1 MTFENIRTRALREWE
16 GFQDAGKA
24 RILVGT
30 GTCGRAAGGDL
41 VLEAVE
47 KTIAELG
54 IEATV
59 SETGCIGLCYAE
71 PLVELQQPNGPRVL
85 YGHVTAETV
94 GELMTGFFRNGDLNA
109 DTALGTTSDV
119 PAEGIP
125 PLDELPM
132 LKPQVRVVLKNCGVI
147 DPGNI
152 DHYIA
157 RGGYEGL
164 NKALQMEPEQVI
176 DEVKASGLRGR
187 GGAGF
192 PTGTKWEFC
201 RKAQSDCKYMI
212 CNADE
217 GDPGAF
223 MDRSVIES
231 DPHAVLEGMAIAA
244 IAIGAEHGYI
254 YVRAEYPLAIQ
265 RLETAIVQARENN
278 LLGDRILGSDVNF
291 DLQIK
296 KGAGAFVCGEET
308 AMLASIEGSRG
319 MPRARPPFPAQSGLY
334 GKPTNINNVETLA
347 NVPAILR
354 DGSDAYAARGTEDSR
369 GTKTFA
375 LAGKVVRTGLVEV
388 PLGIT
393 VRDIVFGIGG
403 GVPDDKEFKAVQTG
417 GPSGGCIPA
426 DLLDTPVDYQKLA
439 KVGAIMGSGGLV
451 VMDEGTCMV
460 EIARYFVDFTQKES
474 CGKCVP
480 CRLGTRQMRQILGD
494 ITGGNGGPDDV
505 DLLREIGDSV
515 KAGSLCGLGQTAPNP
530 VLTTIRYFR
539 DEYEAHINDK
549 SCPAGTC
556 EKLLSYSIIPDTC
569 VGCGACLRACPVD
582 AITGEKKEP
591 HTIDQAI
598 CIKCGACF
606 DVCKFDAVLK
616 E

>member
-1 MTFENIRTRALREWE
+1 
-16 GFQDAGKA
+16 
-24 RILVGT
+24 
-30 GTCGRAAGGDL
+30 
-41 VLEAVE
+41 
-47 KTIAELG
+47 
-54 IEATV
+54 

-71 PLVELQQPNGPRVL
+71 PLVELQKPDGPRVL
-85 YGHVTAETV
+85 FGNVTEDSI
-94 GELMTGFFRNGDLNA
+94 GPLLTGFFANGDIDQA
-109 DTALGTTSDV
+109 MALGTTSDV
-119 PAEGIP
+119 QADGIQ
-125 PLDELPM
+125 PLSELPM

-147 DPGNI
+147 DPGNL

-164 NKALQMEPEQVI
+164 DKALRMDPDEI
-176 DEVKASGLRGR
+176 IGEVKASGLRGR

-201 RKAQSDCKYMI
+201 RRSKSDRKYMI

-231 DPHAVLEGMAIAA
+231 DPHAVLEGMTIAA
-244 IAIGAEHGYI
+244 VAIGAVHGYI
-254 YVRAEYPLAIQ
+254 YVRSEYPLAVE
-265 RLETAIVQARENN
+265 RLETAIAQAKENN
-278 LLGDRILGSDVNF
+278 LLGENILGSDLSF
-291 DLQIK
+291 HLQIK

-308 AMLASIEGSRG
+308 AMLASIEGHRG
-319 MPRARPPFPAQSGLY
+319 MPRPRPPFPAVSGLH

-347 NVPAILR
+347 NIPVILR
-354 DGSDAYAARGTEDSR
+354 EGSDAFSARGTENSR

-375 LAGKVVRTGLVEV
+375 LAGKVSRTGLVEV

-403 GVPDDKEFKAVQTG
+403 GIPGGKEFKAVQTG

-426 DLLDTPVDYQKLA
+426 ELLDIPVDYQKLA
-439 KVGAIMGSGGLV
+439 EAGAIMGSGGLV
-451 VMDEGTCMV
+451 VMDENTCMV

-480 CRLGTRQMRQILGD
+480 CRLGTRQMLLILSD
-494 ITGGNGGPDDV
+494 ITQGNGSPRDV

-515 KAGSLCGLGQTAPNP
+515 KLGSLCGLGQTAPNP
-530 VLTTIRYFR
+530 VLTTLRYFR
-539 DEYEAHINDK
+539 DEYEAHI
-549 SCPAGTC
+549 SGGTCPAGSC
-556 EKLLSYSIIPDTC
+556 EQLLSYSILPEQC
-569 VGCGACLRACPVD
+569 VGCGACLRVCPVA
-582 AITGEKKEP
+582 AIAGEKKKP
-591 HTIDQAI
+591 HVIDQAV
-598 CIKCGACF
+598 CIKCGACY
-606 DVCKFDAVLK
+606 DVCKFDAVSR

>member
-1 MTFENIRTRALREWE
+1 MSFEDIRKRAQQKWQEFE
-16 GFQDAGKA
+16 DPSKA
-24 RILVGT
+24 RIIIGT
-30 GTCGRAAGGDL
+30 GTCGRAAGADQ
-41 VLEAVE
+41 VLAVIRR
-47 KTIAELG
+47 TMAEQG

-71 PLVELQQPNGPRVL
+71 PLVELQKPNGPRIL
-85 YGHVTAETV
+85 YGNLTEASIGPLLTD
-94 GELMTGFFRNGDLNA
+94 FFSGDDLN
-109 DTALGTTSDV
+109 TSKALATTSAVSAD
-119 PAEGIP
+119 GIP

-132 LKPQVRVVLKNCGVI
+132 IKPQVRVVLKNCGVI
-147 DPGNI
+147 DPENI

-157 RGGYEGL
+157 CGGYEGL
-164 NKALQMEPEQVI
+164 DKALQMKPEQI
-176 DEVKASGLRGR
+176 ISEVKASGLRGR

-192 PTGTKWEFC
+192 STATKWEFC
-201 RKAQSDCKYMI
+201 RRAQSDIKYMI

-231 DPHAVLEGMAIAA
+231 DPHAVLEGMSIAA
-244 IAIGAEHGYI
+244 IAIGAEQGYI

-265 RLETAIVQARENN
+265 RLETAMKQARQNN
-278 LLGDRILGSDVNF
+278 LLGDRILGSNVNF
-291 DLQIK
+291 HIQIK

-308 AMLASIEGSRG
+308 ALLASIEGTRG
-319 MPRARPPFPAQSGLY
+319 MPRSRPPFPANSGLY

-347 NVPAILR
+347 NVPIILR
-354 DGSDAYAARGTEDSR
+354 EGSDKFSARGTTDSR

-375 LAGKVVRTGLVEV
+375 LAGKVIRTGLVEV
-388 PLGIT
+388 PLGIS

-403 GVPDDKEFKAVQTG
+403 GILNDKEFKAVQTG

-426 DLLDTPVDYQKLA
+426 ELLDTPIDYEKLA
-439 KVGAIMGSGGLV
+439 EAGAIMGSGGLV
-451 VMDEGTCMV
+451 VMDEDNCMV
-460 EIARYFVDFTQKES
+460 EIARYFVAFTLEES

-480 CRLGTRQMRQILGD
+480 CRLGTNQMLQILKD
-494 ITGGNGGPDDV
+494 ITRGYGSLKDIA
-505 DLLREIGDSV
+505 LLQEIGHSV
-515 KAGSLCGLGQTAPNP
+515 KLGSLCGLGQTAPNP

-539 DEYEAHINDK
+539 DEYEAHINDRT
-549 SCPAGTC
+549 CPAGTC
-556 EKLLSYSIIPDTC
+556 EQMLSYSILPDKC
-569 VGCGACLRACPVD
+569 VGCAACLRACPVN

-591 HTIDQAI
+591 HLLDQEK

>member
-1 MTFENIRTRALREWE
+1 MNFEDIRKRALREWAD
-16 GFQDAGKA
+16 FQDPGRA
-24 RILVGT
+24 RILFGT
-30 GTCGRAAGGDL
+30 GTCGRAAGADQ
-41 VLEAVE
+41 VLAVAR

-59 SETGCIGLCYAE
+59 GETGCIGLCYAE
-71 PLVELQQPNGPRVL
+71 PLVELQKPNGPRVL
-85 YGHVTAETV
+85 YGHVTEASI
-94 GELMTGFFRNGDLNA
+94 GPLLTGFFLNDDLN
-109 DTALGTTSDV
+109 TSMALATTSAVSVD
-119 PAEGIP
+119 GIL
-125 PLDELPM
+125 PLNELPM

-147 DPGNI
+147 NPENI

-164 NKALQMEPEQVI
+164 NLALQMEPEQI
-176 DEVKASGLRGR
+176 IAEVKASGLRGR

-192 PTGTKWEFC
+192 STGTKWEFC
-201 RKAQSDCKYMI
+201 RRSQSDMKYMI

-231 DPHAVLEGMAIAA
+231 DPHAVLEGMVIAA

-265 RLETAIVQARENN
+265 RLETAMAQARENN
-278 LLGDRILGSDVNF
+278 LLGDRILGSDVSF
-291 DLQIK
+291 HLQIK

-308 AMLASIEGSRG
+308 ALLASIEGSRG
-319 MPRARPPFPAQSGLY
+319 MPRSRPPFPAQSGLH

-347 NVPAILR
+347 NVPVILR
-354 DGSDAYAARGTEDSR
+354 EGGDRFAERGTKDSR

-375 LAGKVVRTGLVEV
+375 LAGKVTRTGLVEV
-388 PLGIT
+388 PLGIS

-403 GVPDDKEFKAVQTG
+403 GIPGGKAFKAVQTG

-426 DLLDTPVDYQKLA
+426 ALLDIPVDYEKLA
-439 KVGAIMGSGGLV
+439 EAGAIMGSGGLV
-451 VMDEGTCMV
+451 VMDEDTCMV
-460 EIARYFVDFTQKES
+460 EIARYFLEFTQNES

-480 CRLGTRQMRQILGD
+480 CRLGTHQMLLILND
-494 ITGGNGGPDDV
+494 ITRGNGSPEDI
-505 DLLREIGDSV
+505 DLLQEIGHSV
-515 KAGSLCGLGQTAPNP
+515 KLGSLCGLGQTAPNP

-549 SCPAGTC
+549 TCPAGAC
-556 EKLLSYSIIPDTC
+556 EQMLTYSILPDTC
-569 VGCGACLRACPVD
+569 VGCGACLRVCPTN
-582 AITGEKKEP
+582 AITGEKKQP
-591 HTIDQAI
+591 HVIDRAL

-606 DVCKFDAVLK
+606 DVCKFDAVLR